1 MAMTVPVMMMTM
13 MRMLTPSAIPS
24 VEFMLA
30 GVNAT
35 ERCSNTVNEY

>member
-1 MAMTVPVMMMTM
+1 MTMPVMMMM
-13 MRMLTPSAIPS
+13 GMLTPSAIPS

-35 ERCSNTVNEY
+35 ERCSNTVNKY